1 MDIKTIL
8 SKLEDFDG
16 KTLEE
21 WITKIDSIF
30 ELVESNDEINNNN
43 YFLFRSFHLKRL
55 KEENPKKTY
64 KENMIT
70 ISELWRVSR

>member
-30 ELVESNDEINNNN
+30 EIVESHDKINNNN

-55 KEENPKKTY
+55 KEENPQKTY

>member
-1 MDIKTIL
+1 MNIKTIL
-8 SKLEDFDG
+8 SKLEGFDG

-30 ELVESNDEINNNN
+30 EPVEKIEIDKSN

-55 KEENPKKTY
+55 KQENPQKTY
-64 KENMIT
+64 KENMLT
-70 ISELWRVSR
+70 ISELWRESR